1 MSAIRAARVPQAE
14 LEVASPEKPG
24 IDLKLLVPTLAL
36 VSLGVAMVFSASIPM
51 TAAGEQEDVFYY
63 LKREGLVAA
72 IALLAMFGVTRIPM
86 GWIRRRAGVLLGA
99 TIALLVLVLKFG
111 TEVNGARS
119 WFMVPG
125 IGLHFQ
131 PSEMAKVA
139 LVIAA
144 ARYFAQFPQGIPNW
158 RRAIPPVA
166 MLGATA
172 GLVALQPDMGTAA
185 LIAFSMFVYFH
196 IGGLK
201 LRHILATGFAASIP
215 AALMALTHP
224 YQVARLVDFVKG
236 SEVELA
242 GGYQTARSLIALG
255 SGGLTGSGYCG
266 SIEKYFYL
274 PEATTDSIL
283 AVVGEELGL
292 LATWAVVGLFAYLVW
307 RGLFIAARSPDRFA
321 ALVAA
326 GVSCSLGVQ
335 ALVNIAVVTGSVP
348 ATGVPLPFVS
358 YGGSSLLFSL
368 IGVGLLINV
377 SREMAAAA
385 AQQRP

>member
-1 MSAIRAARVPQAE
+1 MPQAE
-14 LEVASPEKPG
+14 LEVAPPETPG
-24 IDLKLLVPTLAL
+24 IDLKLLVPVLAL
-36 VSLGVAMVFSASIPM
+36 VSLGVAMVFSASMPM
-51 TAAGEQEDVFYY
+51 AAAGEREDVFYY
-63 LKREGLVAA
+63 LKREVLVAV
-72 IALLAMFGVTRIPM
+72 ISLLAMFGVTRIPM

-99 TIALLVLVLKFG
+99 TVALLALVLRFG

-119 WFMVPG
+119 WFVVPG
-125 IGLHFQ
+125 TGLHFQ
-131 PSEMAKVA
+131 PSEMAKLV

-144 ARYFAQFPQGIPNW
+144 ARYFTQFPQGITNW

-172 GLVALQPDMGTAA
+172 GLVAVQPDMGTAA
-185 LIAFSMFVYFH
+185 LIALSMFVYFH
-196 IGGLK
+196 LAGLK
-201 LRHILATGFAASIP
+201 LRHLLVTGLAASIP
-215 AALMALTHP
+215 AALIALTHP
-224 YQVARLVDFVKG
+224 YQIARLVDFAKG

-255 SGGLTGSGYCG
+255 AGGLTGCGYCG
-266 SIEKYFYL
+266 SVEKYFYL

-307 RGLFIAARSPDRFA
+307 RGLQIAGSAPDRFA
-321 ALVAA
+321 GLVAA

-335 ALVNIAVVTGSVP
+335 ALINIAVVTGSVP

-377 SREMAAAA
+377 SREMAASQ

>member
-1 MSAIRAARVPQAE
+1 MPQAE
-14 LEVASPEKPG
+14 LEVASPEEPG
-24 IDLKLLVPTLAL
+24 VDLKLLVPTLAL

-72 IALLAMFGVTRIPM
+72 ISLLAMFGVTRLPM

-119 WFMVPG
+119 WFVVPG

-131 PSEMAKVA
+131 PSEMAKVV

-144 ARYFAQFPQGIPNW
+144 ARYFVQFPQGIPNW

-201 LRHILATGFAASIP
+201 LRHLLATGFAASIP

-224 YQVARLVDFVKG
+224 YQIGRLVDFVKG

-242 GGYQTARSLIALG
+242 GGYQTARSLIALE

>member
-1 MSAIRAARVPQAE
+1 MPQAE

-24 IDLKLLVPTLAL
+24 VDLKLLVPTLAL

-72 IALLAMFGVTRIPM
+72 IALLAMFGVTRLPM

-119 WFMVPG
+119 WFVVPG

-131 PSEMAKVA
+131 PSEMAKMV

-144 ARYFAQFPQGIPNW
+144 ARYFVQFPQGIPNW

-196 IGGLK
+196 IAGLK
-201 LRHILATGFAASIP
+201 LRHLLATGLAASIP
-215 AALMALTHP
+215 AALIALTHP
-224 YQVARLVDFVKG
+224 YQIGRLVDFVKG

>member
-1 MSAIRAARVPQAE
+1 
-14 LEVASPEKPG
+14 
-24 IDLKLLVPTLAL
+24 
-36 VSLGVAMVFSASIPM
+36 MVFSASIP
-51 TAAGEQEDVFYY
+51 TAAAGEREDVFYY
-63 LKREGLVAA
+63 LKREVLVAA
-72 IALLAMFGVTRIPM
+72 ISLLAMYGVTRLPL
-86 GWIRRRAGVLLGA
+86 GWIRRRAGVLLGT
-99 TIALLVLVLKFG
+99 TIALLALVLRFG

-119 WFMVPG
+119 WFTVPG

-131 PSEMAKVA
+131 PSEMAKVV

-158 RRAIPPVA
+158 RRAAPPVA
-166 MLGATA
+166 MLGVTA
-172 GLVALQPDMGTAA
+172 GLVAMQPDMGTAA
-185 LIAFSMFVYFH
+185 LIALSMFVYFH
-196 IGGLK
+196 IAGLK
-201 LRHILATGFAASIP
+201 LRQMLATGFAASIA

-224 YQVARLVDFVKG
+224 YQIGRLVDFVKG

-255 SGGLTGSGYCG
+255 SGGLAGCGYCG

-274 PEATTDSIL
+274 PEATTDSIM

-307 RGLFIAARSPDRFA
+307 RGLLIAGRSPDRFA

-335 ALVNIAVVTGSVP
+335 ALINTAVVTGSVP

-377 SREMAAAA
+377 SRETAAAA